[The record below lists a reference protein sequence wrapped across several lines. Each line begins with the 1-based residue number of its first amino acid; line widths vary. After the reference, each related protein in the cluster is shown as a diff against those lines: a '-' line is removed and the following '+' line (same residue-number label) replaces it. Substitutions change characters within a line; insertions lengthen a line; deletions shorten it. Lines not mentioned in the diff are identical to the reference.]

1 MSESE
6 TAMRPIQLIAVLI
19 LLPAL
24 VPPLRA
30 GGIIPDRINQIIIQ
44 GKFEQPQPQFIV
56 VFSAQPLQNDT
67 GRLLT
72 TASAAEL
79 QTLQSTPDRVVLR
92 LYGKPQKNGR
102 LDYFFGTLHD
112 ADQPW
117 NNGRD
122 FRWEDW
128 EQHSADAWDHIAIAL
143 APGTSPRIASVTG
156 VTIRRGGKMLY
167 DSRATKSYP
176 NERRIEVALKPMLL
190 RPANGRH
197 PVLNLSD
204 EMANFRTRYYE
215 LGDNPI
221 LQSAYADL
229 GQTDKRKYARRG
241 NNWCSE
247 FSSFVY
253 RSNDLL
259 TPDPNKSDVHFVNM
273 GEFFAKSGH
282 VYPMREVM
290 TWSDDDK
297 RKKIKPGSFVSILIG
312 DSTHSLFFTTWV
324 EPERGQPITRYA
336 ALSGNNKGMVWAHDP
351 LRLPTLEDLAGKT
364 PEQLA
369 DYDRKVYFGVP
380 GD

>member
-1 MSESE
+1 
-6 TAMRPIQLIAVLI
+6 MRPIHVLI
-19 LLPAL
+19 LALLLPACGSSL
-24 VPPLRA
+24 PA
-30 GGIIPDRINQIIIQ
+30 GGIIPDRINQLIIQ
-44 GKFEQPQPQFIV
+44 GKFDQPQPQFIV
-56 VFSAQPLQNDT
+56 VFSAQPLVNAA
-67 GRLLT
+67 GRPLSSA
-72 TASAAEL
+72 TAGEL
-79 QTLQSTPDRVVLR
+79 RALESTPERVVLR

-117 NNGRD
+117 NNGDD

-128 EQHSADAWDHIAIAL
+128 ERHAADTWDHIAIAL
-143 APGTSPRIASVTG
+143 APGTSPGIASVTA
-156 VTIRRGGKMLY
+156 VTIRRGGRMLY

-176 NERRIEVALKPMLL
+176 NDRPIQVALKPTLL

-197 PVLNLSD
+197 PVLNLSA
-204 EMANFRTRYYE
+204 EMSNFRTRYYE
-215 LGDNPI
+215 LGNNPV

-229 GQTDKRKYARRG
+229 GQTDKRKYANRG

-259 TPDPNKSDVHFVNM
+259 TPDPNKGDVHFVNM
-273 GEFFAKSGH
+273 AEFFANAGH

-290 TWSDDDK
+290 TWSDEDK
-297 RKKIKPGSFVSILIG
+297 RKRIKPGSFVSILLD
-312 DSTHSLFFTTWV
+312 DSTHSLIFTTWV
-324 EPERGQPITRYA
+324 EPARGQPITRYA

-351 LRLPTLEDLAGKT
+351 LPLPTPGDLAGKT

-380 GD
+380 GE